1 MYKFLIA
8 TFLIFFIFNDSST
21 LSWNHDYRL
30 EWSDFKGVPTQ
41 GTTTVAVTASGISF
55 SFSTRTTS
63 TRLLSYNYSVKAQF
77 YSEQSWY
84 IKERATPNI
93 LNHER
98 LHFDITELFARK
110 FRQRIESTNF
120 TMDINAQMEAIHKGI
135 QEELKTMQHR
145 YDAETSNS
153 QDVQIQNE
161 WQTKII
167 VQLNEL
173 VYYSS

>member
-8 TFLIFFIFNDSST
+8 TFLIFFISKDSST
-21 LSWNHDYRL
+21 LSWDHDYRL
-30 EWSDFKGVPTQ
+30 EWSDFIGVPTQ

-55 SFSTRTTS
+55 SFSIRTTN
-63 TRLLSYNYSVKAQF
+63 TRLLNYNYSVKAHF
-77 YSEQSWY
+77 YPEQSWY
-84 IKERATPNI
+84 IKERATPNV

-120 TMDINAQMEAIHKGI
+120 TMDINAQMEAIHKEV
-135 QEELKTMQHR
+135 QEELKAMQYR
-145 YDAETSNS
+145 YDTETSNS
-153 QDVQIQNE
+153 QDIQIQND

-173 VYYSS
+173 VHYSS